1 MSSLKICVKC
11 NKNKHLS
18 FFYKENSI
26 KNGYRATCKLCCY
39 ERRKELESVEP
50 LDKKNER
57 LKRNSEL
64 KKNRI
69 KNNQI
74 EVICKCC
81 FKKFYPKR
89 KDKTYCNSVCRSKG
103 TAELYAKRLIYSRE
117 KYKKNMFWLENYKL
131 SRGCIDCGYNSNS
144 EALQLDH
151 EGVKTAEI
159 ANLRHNVIKL
169 QEEIEKGKCVV
180 RCANC
185 HAIKTRERKN
195 NKN

>member
-1 MSSLKICVKC
+1 MSFSKICKHCAKDKC
-11 NKNKHLS
+11 LTLFHKDS
-18 FFYKENSI
+18 SI
-26 KNGYRATCKLCCY
+26 KNGYRAICKECFY
-39 ERRKELESVEP
+39 KRRKELEISEP
-50 LDKKNER
+50 LEKRNER
-57 LKRNSEL
+57 LKRNYEL
-64 KKNRI
+64 KKNRV

-89 KDKTYCNSVCRSKG
+89 KDKTYCNSVCRTKG
-103 TAELYAKRLIYSRE
+103 TPELYAKRLLYSRE
-117 KYKKNMFWLENYKL
+117 TYRKNMIWLENYKL